1 MGDMHTGSQ
10 SVSNMKRTNKHQN
23 MQPIVLNNLIGGINV
38 SNATERIP
46 DTDMSVCKNFIYDRD
61 KRLRARGGLSD
72 PIYTFS
78 SPVIE
83 SYYDVDA
90 NTLFFFCEN
99 QDIYKVVVGQT
110 AENIGKTTGTAV
122 PMCAKFMDKLWIA
135 SGGNLQYYDYVG
147 LYTVTDSPQCDICY
161 TRLSRLMIAMT
172 GNDRAYFSAVGDGTD
187 WENITD
193 SSQGTVASSAQY
205 IDIGYGD
212 SGDILS
218 VVPLS
223 TDLMFIKSNGMIYQ
237 LISDMS
243 PSSWQVPPPVATN
256 TDPIGD
262 MTAINIGSEV
272 VYLSRR
278 GLKTLSTV
286 MDYGNIKTS
295 DIGDKFNKKLTENM
309 WNPQFFNMKRHSM
322 ILIRPYEDKTYL
334 IAYNYMVGAGTE
346 LDFALPITSIVET
359 ADEVYVTSG
368 NNVYRWDYEYL
379 TDAGKEITYTLKP
392 HDIISTDEMLV
403 KYVDTSFSADYAGS
417 VKVETGNLKVTM
429 PTNSRRKVLCNHSTP
444 RISLTVTSNNQFIF
458 DHLILG
464 VADL

>member
-1 MGDMHTGSQ
+1 
-10 SVSNMKRTNKHQN
+10 MKRTNKHAN
-23 MQPIVLNNLIGGINV
+23 MQPIAINNLIGGINV

-46 DTDMSVCKNFIYDRD
+46 DTDMSVCKNFIYDGD
-61 KRLRARGGLSD
+61 KRLRGRGGLSE
-72 PIYTFS
+72 PLYTLPS
-78 SPVIE
+78 AIRDT
-83 SYYDVDA
+83 YYDVDA
-90 NTLFFFCEN
+90 NQIFIFCE
-99 QDIYKVVVGQT
+99 DKSIYKLT
-110 AENIGKTTGTAV
+110 AGGALENIGTLTGDAV

-135 SGGNLQYYDYVG
+135 SGEYLQYYDYNDI
-147 LYTVTDSPQCDICY
+147 YTVMTSPKCDICF
-161 TRLSRLMIAMT
+161 TRLSRLMIALT

-193 SSQGTVASSAQY
+193 SSVGTVESSSQY

-218 VVPLS
+218 IVPLS

-286 MDYGNIKTS
+286 MDYGNIKTT

-309 WNPQFFNMKRHSM
+309 WNPQLFDMKRHGM
-322 ILIRPYEDKTYL
+322 ILIRPYEDKTYF
-334 IAYNYMVGAGTE
+334 IAYNYMVGAATE
-346 LDFALPITSIVET
+346 LNFALPITSIVET

-368 NNVYRWDYEYL
+368 ESIYKWDYEYL
-379 TDAGKEITYTLKP
+379 TDAGAEITYTLKP

-403 KYVDTSFSADYAGS
+403 KYVDTSFSADYAGT
-417 VKVETGNLKVTM
+417 VDVQTGKLKVTM
-429 PTNSRRKVLCNHSTP
+429 PTNSRRKVLCNHSTQ
-444 RISLTVTSNNQFIF
+444 RISVTLTSNNQFIF

>member
-1 MGDMHTGSQ
+1 
-10 SVSNMKRTNKHQN
+10 MKRSNKHSN
-23 MQPIVLNNLIGGINV
+23 MQPIALNNLVGGINV

-72 PIYTFS
+72 PIYTLS
-78 SPVIE
+78 SPIVDT
-83 SYYDVDA
+83 YYDVDA
-90 NTLFFFCEN
+90 NQIFVFCEDKSAHKITIGSGIV
-99 QDIYKVVVGQT
+99 DIG
-110 AENIGKTTGTAV
+110 NLTGSAV

-135 SGGNLQYYDYVG
+135 SGDYLQYYDYDT
-147 LYTVTDSPQCDICY
+147 LYTVTTSPKCDICF
-161 TRLSRLMIAMT
+161 TRLSRLMIALT

-193 SSQGTVASSAQY
+193 SSVGTVASSAQY

-218 VVPLS
+218 VVPLA
-223 TDLMFIKSNGMIYQ
+223 TDLIFIKSNGMIYQ

-243 PSSWQVPPPVATN
+243 PASWQVPPPVATN

-286 MDYGNIKTS
+286 MDYGNIKTA

-309 WNPQFFNMKRHSM
+309 WNPQLFDMKRHSM
-322 ILIRPYEDKTYL
+322 ILIRPYADKTYY
-334 IAYNYMVGAGTE
+334 IAYNYLVGAATE
-346 LDFALPITSIVET
+346 LNFGIPITSIVET

-368 NNVYRWDYEYL
+368 NSIYKWAYENL

-403 KYVDTSFSADYAGS
+403 KYVDTSFSADYSGA
-417 VKVETGNLKVTM
+417 VDVQTGTLKVTM

-444 RISLTVTSNNQFIF
+444 RISVTVTSHDQFIF

>member
-1 MGDMHTGSQ
+1 
-10 SVSNMKRTNKHQN
+10 MKRSNKHTN
-23 MQPIVLNNLIGGINV
+23 MQPISLNNLVGGINI
-38 SNATERIP
+38 SDAPERIP

-61 KRLRARGGLSD
+61 KRLRARGGLSA
-72 PIYTFS
+72 PVYTFRS
-78 SPVIE
+78 DIKE

-99 QDIYKVVVGQT
+99 GDIQKVIIGQNAKYVGQL
-110 AENIGKTTGTAV
+110 TGDAV
-122 PMCAKFMDKLWIA
+122 PMCTKFMDKLWIA
-135 SGGNLQYYDYVG
+135 SGGNLQYYDYDT
-147 LYTVTDSPQCDICY
+147 LNTVVTSPVCDICM
-161 TRLSRLMIAMT
+161 TRLSRIAVALT
-172 GNDRAYFSAVGDGTD
+172 GNDRISFSAVGDGTS

-193 SSQGTVASSAQY
+193 SSVGTVASSAQY

-218 VVPLS
+218 VVPLA

-237 LISDMS
+237 LISDMT
-243 PSSWQVPPPVATN
+243 PTSWQVPPPVATN

-262 MTAINIGSEV
+262 MTAINLGSEV

-295 DIGDKFNKKLTENM
+295 DIGDKFNKMMTENM
-309 WNPQFFNMKRHSM
+309 WNPQLFDLKRHSM
-322 ILIRPYEDKTYL
+322 ILIRPYEDKRYL
-334 IAYNYMVGAGTE
+334 IAYNYLVGAATE
-346 LDFALPITSIVET
+346 LNFAVPVSSIVET
-359 ADEVYVTSG
+359 ADEIYLTSG
-368 NNVYRWDYEYL
+368 PSVYRWDYQYI
-379 TDAGKEITYTLKP
+379 DDDGKAINYELKP

-403 KYVDTSFSADYAGS
+403 KYVDSSFTAGYAG
-417 VKVETGNLKVTM
+417 KVNISTGSLKISS

-444 RISLTVTSNNQFIF
+444 RISLTLQGNDQFIF